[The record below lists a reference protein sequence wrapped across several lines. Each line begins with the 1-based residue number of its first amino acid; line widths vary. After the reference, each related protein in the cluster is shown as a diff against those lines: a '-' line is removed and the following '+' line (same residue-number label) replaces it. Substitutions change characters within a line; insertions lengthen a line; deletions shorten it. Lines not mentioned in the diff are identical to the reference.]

1 MGVSALEDRPCIF
14 VVRVLNFYKRFELD
28 SYTNHWS
35 NIMANP
41 YVEDIFSLDGKVSAV
56 IGGSGVLGGTVA
68 EAVAKAGSKVVI
80 IYNHGKDAAEERVG
94 DIQKQGGEAM
104 AVHAD
109 ACFKRD
115 LEVARDMIVSKW
127 QKIDILINAPG
138 VNSSTPV
145 LDIQED
151 EWQRI
156 LNVNLKGIF
165 FASQV
170 FGKHMIDNEI
180 KGSIINFSS
189 ASSEIPLSKVF
200 TYGIS
205 KAGVN
210 NMTRFLARE
219 WAAFDIRVNAVMPGF
234 FPAEQNRKILTEERR
249 KSIFNHTP
257 MARYGEASELN
268 GAIIWLASNK
278 ASSFVTGAIVPIDG
292 GFTAMTI

>member
-1 MGVSALEDRPCIF
+1 MANSYLEDLFR
-14 VVRVLNFYKRFELD
+14 
-28 SYTNHWS
+28 
-35 NIMANP
+35 
-41 YVEDIFSLDGKVSAV
+41 LDGKVSVV
-56 IGGSGVLGGTVA
+56 IGGSGVLGGSVA

-80 IYNHGKDAAEERVG
+80 VYNHGKDAAESRIKS
-94 DIQKQGGEAM
+94 IQNQGGEAI

-109 ACFKRD
+109 ARVKKE
-115 LEVARDMIVSKW
+115 LEAGKDEIVSKW

-138 VNSSTPV
+138 VNSPTPV
-145 LDIQED
+145 FDIQED
-151 EWQRI
+151 EWERI
-156 LNVNLKGIF
+156 ISVNLKGMF
-165 FASQV
+165 LACQV
-170 FGKHMIDNEI
+170 FGKYMVEYKI

-219 WAAFDIRVNAVMPGF
+219 WAPQGIRVNAVMPGF

-257 MARYGEASELN
+257 MGRYGEADELS
-268 GAIIWLASNK
+268 GAIIWLASNN
-278 ASSFVTGAIVPIDG
+278 ASSFVTGTVIPVDG

>member
-1 MGVSALEDRPCIF
+1 
-14 VVRVLNFYKRFELD
+14 
-28 SYTNHWS
+28 
-35 NIMANP
+35 MANS
-41 YVEDIFSLDGKVSAV
+41 YLEDIFDLSGKVSGV
-56 IGGSGVLGGTVA
+56 IGGSGVLGGSVA
-68 EAVAKAGSKVVI
+68 EAIAKAGSRVVI
-80 IYNHGKDAAEERVG
+80 VYNHGKDAANERV
-94 DIQKQGGEAM
+94 DRIKKEGGEAM
-104 AVHAD
+104 SVHAD
-109 ACFKRD
+109 ACVKKD
-115 LEVARDMIVSKW
+115 VEGALDEIVAKW
-127 QKIDILINAPG
+127 QKVDILINAPG
-138 VNSSTPV
+138 VNSPTPV
-145 LDIQED
+145 FDIQED

-165 FASQV
+165 FSSQV
-170 FGKHMIDNEI
+170 FGKHMIEKKI

-219 WAAFDIRVNAVMPGF
+219 WAPYGIRVNAVMPGF

-257 MARYGEASELN
+257 MARYGEADELS

-278 ASSFVTGAIVPIDG
+278 ASSFVTGAVIPVDG